1 MEQSIRN
8 KTRTK
13 KVDIITENEE
23 YMAKLDVLKSVENY
37 IRIDR
42 YDNGW
47 VVEVSGQ
54 TENEMWKTTKTV
66 CTTEQEVIDLFKEF
80 NSKEI
85 L

>member
-13 KVDIITENEE
+13 KVDVITENEE
-23 YMAKLDVLKSVENY
+23 YMAKLDVLKTVENY
-37 IRIDR
+37 IKIDR

-47 VVEVSGQ
+47 VVEVNGLA
-54 TENEMWKTTKTV
+54 ENEQWKTTKTV
-66 CTTEQEVIDLFKEF
+66 CTTEQEVVDLFREF

>member
-1 MEQSIRN
+1 MEQNIRN

-66 CTTEQEVIDLFKEF
+66 CKIGRAHV
-80 NSKEI
+80 
-85 L
+85 

>member
-8 KTRTK
+8 KSRTK

-23 YMAKLDVLKSVENY
+23 YMAKLDVLKTVENY

-54 TENEMWKTTKTV
+54 TDNEMWKTTKTV

>member
-23 YMAKLDVLKSVENY
+23 YMAKLDVLKTVENY

-47 VVEVSGQ
+47 VVEVNGQ
-54 TENEMWKTTKTV
+54 TDNEMWKTTKTV
-66 CTTEQEVIDLFKEF
+66 CTTEQEVVDLFREF